1 MNRRSVKATWVALVG
16 AAALVQLTPGSLAW
30 AGGQEIGLVSPG
42 VKPARSASEP
52 QRSYYERIIDPID
65 GLTAD
70 DVVRYALSHNGELGA
85 VRQMILEAQGKL
97 RQAGLRPNPMVE
109 ASNAQSVTGPDK
121 TLAIGAELPLELG
134 GRRSARITVA
144 RTEMELRQAEAADFE
159 RRLAAEVR
167 SKYVE
172 VISAARNLKAAE
184 DLLTLTRDSH
194 RVVQAR
200 VERGKSAPLE
210 QNLLSV
216 ELNRAGAMRIGLESR
231 AEVALLELKKSAGMP
246 PAEPLRLRGEFNLD
260 RQPLSTSD
268 AMTHALAKRG
278 DLAAWRA
285 AERLAESQ
293 VEQARVEGKFDAS
306 VFVEYMRQR
315 MGFGVSGIDDAG
327 RLSPVDAVFHY
338 ATFGVRLTVPVRN
351 KNQGNVEAAVAQLEA
366 ARRRREFGENVV
378 RNEVTAALAR
388 LERARAA
395 LDLFQTGVR
404 DQALRNVEVIR
415 QTYVLGQKTILDYL
429 AEQRRFIEIETA
441 YTEVLKEY
449 FESLSEVDRAAASPL
464 PKA

>member
-1 MNRRSVKATWVALVG
+1 
-16 AAALVQLTPGSLAW
+16 
-30 AGGQEIGLVSPG
+30 
-42 VKPARSASEP
+42 
-52 QRSYYERIIDPID
+52 
-65 GLTAD
+65 
-70 DVVRYALSHNGELGA
+70 
-85 VRQMILEAQGKL
+85 
-97 RQAGLRPNPMVE
+97 
-109 ASNAQSVTGPDK
+109 
-121 TLAIGAELPLELG
+121 
-134 GRRSARITVA
+134 
-144 RTEMELRQAEAADFE
+144 
-159 RRLAAEVR
+159 
-167 SKYVE
+167 
-172 VISAARNLKAAE
+172 
-184 DLLTLTRDSH
+184 
-194 RVVQAR
+194 
-200 VERGKSAPLE
+200 
-210 QNLLSV
+210 
-216 ELNRAGAMRIGLESR
+216 
-231 AEVALLELKKSAGMP
+231 
-246 PAEPLRLRGEFNLD
+246 
-260 RQPLSTSD
+260 
-268 AMTHALAKRG
+268 
-278 DLAAWRA
+278 
-285 AERLAESQ
+285 
-293 VEQARVEGKFDAS
+293 
-306 VFVEYMRQR
+306 